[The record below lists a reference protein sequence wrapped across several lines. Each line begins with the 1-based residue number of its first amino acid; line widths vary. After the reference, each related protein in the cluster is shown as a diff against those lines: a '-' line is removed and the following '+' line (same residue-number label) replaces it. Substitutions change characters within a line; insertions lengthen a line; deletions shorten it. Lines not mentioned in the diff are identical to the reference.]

1 MRNKHTKVLWEIT
14 ALAIFV
20 KLGGKRSI
28 VKFNFS
34 KIVSKKYEAVIHME
48 CFLNIS
54 LEIWKNL

>member
-54 LEIWKNL
+54 LEI